1 MTDIIRGSV
10 HEKQEFDI
18 RALVTDKDGNA
29 LTNPVTTGYEMKV
42 YDMAAD
48 WEEVFSVAPGTS
60 LAGILFDVP
69 ITTGWNV
76 NDTGYNFSL
85 PIKPED
91 WPIEQK
97 GGHTYKFEIHL
108 ATGALA
114 GDVPVVAVVDTEAMR
129 SR

>member
-18 RALVTDKDGNA
+18 RSLVTDKDGNA
-29 LTNPVTTGYEMKV
+29 LTNAVTTGYEMKV
-42 YDMAAD
+42 YDMAGG

-69 ITTGWNV
+69 IVGV
-76 NDTGYNFSL
+76 DKAGYNFSL
-85 PIKPED
+85 PVRPVD

-97 GGHTYKFEIHL
+97 GGHTYRFEIHL

-114 GDVPVVAVVDTEAMR
+114 GDVPVVATIAAEPMR